1 MQVKCPECGHRMTVE
16 EDFGG
21 MSGTTVCT
29 ECGASFDTET
39 HQQENEYGTLEQD
52 SYVVDWQIA
61 E

>member
-1 MQVKCPECGHRMTVE
+1 MTVE
-16 EDFGG
+16 EDFGTV
-21 MSGTTVCT
+21 SGTSACA

-39 HQQENEYGTLEQD
+39 YREEDDYSTLEQD